1 MEGGAADD
9 KEPKRGCRWW
19 NSGCQTPQKQY
30 DVLVSSIS
38 VSFTS
43 TLTSALLLSSY
54 LLLTFPSTLPQTGLL
69 LSSLTL
75 SSLTAANF
83 VFEEM

>member
-1 MEGGAADD
+1 MIRNQREGADGGTVVA
-9 KEPKRGCRWW
+9 KLHK
-19 NSGCQTPQKQY
+19 NSMMCLSR
-30 DVLVSSIS
+30 LVSSIS